1 MHDDHDFDPNAAAT
15 GKGIFGLPERADA
28 RIRLLGVPFEATT
41 SFGGG
46 TREGPRL
53 MLEASQQV
61 DLLDAH
67 FASVWRHGIVLEA
80 LDTGPTQSIAE
91 LDEEARASQDPDHVQ
106 ELSAARTSLVEAW
119 TRATFANGQI
129 PGILGGDHSCPL
141 GAMRVAAQDEA
152 LSILHFDAHHDLREA
167 YGGVRESHA
176 SIFRNVLEDCPRVER
191 LVQLGIRDYCEE
203 EVDFARQQGER
214 VFVSYA
220 SDVAARRFRGAS
232 FASIVDEAL
241 AKLGERVWVSFDIDG
256 LDPAY
261 CPGTG
266 TPVPGGLSFDEACFI
281 LVALRES
288 GRRTIG
294 FDLCEV
300 AGTAWDANV
309 GARLVY
315 KLCGLAAAST
325 NGRA

>member
-119 TRATFANGQI
+119 TRATFAN
-129 PGILGGDHSCPL
+129 
-141 GAMRVAAQDEA
+141 
-152 LSILHFDAHHDLREA
+152 
-167 YGGVRESHA
+167 
-176 SIFRNVLEDCPRVER
+176 
-191 LVQLGIRDYCEE
+191 
-203 EVDFARQQGER
+203 
-214 VFVSYA
+214 
-220 SDVAARRFRGAS
+220 
-232 FASIVDEAL
+232 
-241 AKLGERVWVSFDIDG
+241 
-256 LDPAY
+256 
-261 CPGTG
+261 
-266 TPVPGGLSFDEACFI
+266 
-281 LVALRES
+281 
-288 GRRTIG
+288 
-294 FDLCEV
+294 
-300 AGTAWDANV
+300 
-309 GARLVY
+309 
-315 KLCGLAAAST
+315 
-325 NGRA
+325 